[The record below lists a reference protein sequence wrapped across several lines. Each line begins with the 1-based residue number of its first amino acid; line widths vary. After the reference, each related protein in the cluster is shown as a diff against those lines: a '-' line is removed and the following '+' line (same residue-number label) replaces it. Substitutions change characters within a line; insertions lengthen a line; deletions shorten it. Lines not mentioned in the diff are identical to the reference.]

1 MTPFEQAVRRIQQDV
16 RDASGLAVKLLRPV
30 AGALLGPDD
39 FLKAIHELSEPGVR
53 ITFLGS
59 ASHDATVHN
68 LQLLLDGY
76 RECIRFNGDHS

>member
-1 MTPFEQAVRRIQQDV
+1 MMTPFETAVRRIQTEA
-16 RDASGLAVKLLRPV
+16 RDSSGLAVKLLGGSSPP
-30 AGALLGPDD
+30 GPAD

-53 ITFLGS
+53 INFLGS